1 MIDRLE
7 ARLGAALAAEGH
19 GRLVAVGVSAET
31 EGKQS
36 APAEDAAEAVAAA
49 EKPAVENGA
58 NVWIDEAAEAA
69 FLSEAKARGE
79 PVAVAAPEAVED
91 ADPKNLPALDELVKR
106 IPADV
111 RATLDELFRAKF
123 VTVRRLPKKALK

>member
-1 MIDRLE
+1 M
-7 ARLGAALAAEGH
+7 AA
-19 GRLVAVGVSAET
+19 GVSAEA
-31 EGKQS
+31 EGKNS
-36 APAEDAAEAVAAA
+36 APVEDAAEAVAAVEA

-58 NVWIDEAAEAA
+58 NVWVDEAAEAA

-79 PVAVAAPEAVED
+79 PVAITAPEAVED
-91 ADPKNLPALDELVKR
+91 ADPKSLPALDELVKR

-123 VTVRRLPKKALK
+123 VAVRRLPKTALK